1 MRINQP
7 QLPHA
12 DPGNKWAAKP
22 AAQLQKTLLA
32 VVTQLNALSD
42 GGINAQTS
50 AATAAPTTGVHAQG
64 DFIRN
69 SKPAASSIVRLGVRD
84 KRHARRVESSF
95 DWSMSHASDL

>member
-12 DPGNKWAAKP
+12 DPGNKWAADLT
-22 AAQLQKTLLA
+22 AQLQKTLLA

-69 SKPAASSIVRLGVRD
+69 SKPAASGAFGWVCVTSGTPGVW
-84 KRHARRVESSF
+84 KTVSVGP
-95 DWSMSHASDL
+95 